1 MLPRDSTTY
10 LTVLVPSLSFFTC
23 AISLCLQKVSLDN
36 LSVSLL
42 NSRNLKD
49 APIPKKESKF
59 FQLLSFSVVA
69 AVFWN
74 ASIAWSYLIFIR
86 RTTFPGVEAWGA

>member
-1 MLPRDSTTY
+1 MP
-10 LTVLVPSLSFFTC
+10 
-23 AISLCLQKVSLDN
+23 
-36 LSVSLL
+36 
-42 NSRNLKD
+42 
-49 APIPKKESKF
+49 PIPKKESKF

-74 ASIAWSYLIFIR
+74 ASISWSYLIFIR